1 MLPKRQYRP
10 STSKPQDHSLKD
22 PSRPSRE
29 ASRDRLFKA
38 EAAGSR
44 ACAAA
49 NQEPKHHRKRPGQP
63 TAPQAMADGALMAA
77 PSPPHQSTT
86 PEQAHKTA
94 VPPTPSRLKWFGSQI
109 TEDNLNVD
117 YVSNSLREEDRK
129 PEISQ
134 RPRPQPL
141 SKLTSWLGW
150 SRSTINDDES
160 SQSSPKRSASPS
172 FFKSFRRS
180 QSPTHDDT
188 SDKSSNTHGSQQD
201 LELLAAQ
208 EAALEA
214 AGGAAVEQGHKLQH
228 YCRGP
233 RPDACR
239 SDRGKLDWYDFL
251 ADTELC
257 TMHFDALEG
266 TDAMKLNIVLRL
278 LENCKVPSTL
288 KLSPATLKAFAG
300 DVWQDM
306 HPHPYHNF
314 SHATDVAQSFYSILI
329 ATRLVKSLDA
339 ITVAASILA
348 ALCHDLDHPGYTNQY
363 QENERTEL
371 WSVWKST
378 RASGASS
385 GSATLAGSSSTTAT
399 SRALTEEEPSYDEAE
414 MLKITPRQYEVLVLL
429 ARCGRRSS
437 SAQPAGRLGPQRA
450 GECSRR
456 CTVRCPAKA

>member
-1 MLPKRQYRP
+1 MKVLFRRSQDLHAAPPTRP
-10 STSKPQDHSLKD
+10 RSTLRAPQKTNKPQRNDASQQTTPQPKNARTAHKTHNTTLKD
-22 PSRPSRE
+22 PSKSEKRRPATDCSKLHRKQSVWLRQSTHKQAAPPSRGSPQHPKRWPTARSWRPRARPIKARRPS
-29 ASRDRLFKA
+29 K
-38 EAAGSR
+38 
-44 ACAAA
+44 
-49 NQEPKHHRKRPGQP
+49 Q
-63 TAPQAMADGALMAA
+63 
-77 PSPPHQSTT
+77 
-86 PEQAHKTA
+86 HKTA

-129 PEISQ
+129 PENAQ

-160 SQSSPKRSASPS
+160 SQSSPKRSASPF

-188 SDKSSNTHGSQQD
+188 QDKSSNTHGSNQD

-208 EAALEA
+208 EAALEK

-266 TDAMKLNIVLRL
+266 TDAMKLNIVLAD
-278 LENCKVPSTL
+278 C
-288 KLSPATLKAFAG
+288 
-300 DVWQDM
+300 W
-306 HPHPYHNF
+306 
-314 SHATDVAQSFYSILI
+314 
-329 ATRLVKSLDA
+329 
-339 ITVAASILA
+339 
-348 ALCHDLDHPGYTNQY
+348 
-363 QENERTEL
+363 RT
-371 WSVWKST
+371 
-378 RASGASS
+378 
-385 GSATLAGSSSTTAT
+385 
-399 SRALTEEEPSYDEAE
+399 
-414 MLKITPRQYEVLVLL
+414 
-429 ARCGRRSS
+429 ARCPRR
-437 SAQPAGRLGPQRA
+437 
-450 GECSRR
+450 
-456 CTVRCPAKA
+456 

>member
-1 MLPKRQYRP
+1 
-10 STSKPQDHSLKD
+10 
-22 PSRPSRE
+22 
-29 ASRDRLFKA
+29 
-38 EAAGSR
+38 
-44 ACAAA
+44 
-49 NQEPKHHRKRPGQP
+49 
-63 TAPQAMADGALMAA
+63 MADGALMAA

-141 SKLTSWLGW
+141 SKLSSWLGW

-180 QSPTHDDT
+180 QSPTNDDT

-278 LENCKVPSTL
+278 LENCKVPATL

-363 QENERTEL
+363 QENERTEFS
-371 WSVWKST
+371 SVWKST
-378 RASGASS
+378 RASGARRGRP
-385 GSATLAGSSSTTAT
+385 GSVERRGTEASRRWRTRRKILMSTQVLATTQGVVPREPPL
-399 SRALTEEEPSYDEAE
+399 RAL
-414 MLKITPRQYEVLVLL
+414 
-429 ARCGRRSS
+429 
-437 SAQPAGRLGPQRA
+437 RA
-450 GECSRR
+450 A
-456 CTVRCPAKA
+456 TTNT

>member
-1 MLPKRQYRP
+1 MAPPINTQKQPRHQ
-10 STSKPQDHSLKD
+10 
-22 PSRPSRE
+22 
-29 ASRDRLFKA
+29 
-38 EAAGSR
+38 EAAPNTPSDGRRR
-44 ACAAA
+44 A
-49 NQEPKHHRKRPGQP
+49 HG
-63 TAPQAMADGALMAA
+63 A
-77 PSPPHQSTT
+77 PSPPIKARRPSK
-86 PEQAHKTA
+86 PIKDSSPADA
-94 VPPTPSRLKWFGSQI
+94 VRLKWFGSQI

-129 PEISQ
+129 PENAP

-180 QSPTHDDT
+180 QSPTNDDT

-233 RPDACR
+233 RPHACR

-266 TDAMKLNIVLRL
+266 TDAMKLNIIR
-278 LENCKVPSTL
+278 CSR
-288 KLSPATLKAFAG
+288 KLQGALDSEIDASFIESVRG

-306 HPHPYHNF
+306 PAPVHNF
-314 SHATDVAQSFYSILI
+314 SHTTDVAQVSIPILMR
-329 ATRLVKSLDA
+329 AFSEESRCV
-339 ITVAASILA
+339 TVAASILA
-348 ALCHDLDHPGYTNQY
+348 ALCHD
-363 QENERTEL
+363 
-371 WSVWKST
+371 
-378 RASGASS
+378 
-385 GSATLAGSSSTTAT
+385 
-399 SRALTEEEPSYDEAE
+399 
-414 MLKITPRQYEVLVLL
+414 
-429 ARCGRRSS
+429 
-437 SAQPAGRLGPQRA
+437 
-450 GECSRR
+450 
-456 CTVRCPAKA
+456 